1 MFLHRLIQHK
11 CNFYAHLNLWDD
23 PHNKLLKL
31 NVIKWSW
38 LSALSYPLVLWQL
51 FIKRLLNEYRRM
63 CILINNIRIHIYIYS
78 LFFQFTSPKAIRNTT
93 PPLARH
99 NTSPCVTFTVG
110 LSLVLWPWGVK
121 YNDKTNHRGY
131 TALRQ
136 TARCKTNISEVTFS
150 TLLLGALLK

>member
-1 MFLHRLIQHK
+1 MSI
-11 CNFYAHLNLWDD
+11 
-23 PHNKLLKL
+23 
-31 NVIKWSW
+31 
-38 LSALSYPLVLWQL
+38 
-51 FIKRLLNEYRRM
+51 FINY
-63 CILINNIRIHIYIYS
+63 IRINIYIV
-78 LFFQFTSPKAIRNTT
+78 FFQFTSPKAIRNTT

-150 TLLLGALLK
+150 TLLLGALLKYKIKNSFLVCMTGNGGCKERPNKGFVDLWITLLMYSLKGLPQEIRFVVKVSYQFISMYN